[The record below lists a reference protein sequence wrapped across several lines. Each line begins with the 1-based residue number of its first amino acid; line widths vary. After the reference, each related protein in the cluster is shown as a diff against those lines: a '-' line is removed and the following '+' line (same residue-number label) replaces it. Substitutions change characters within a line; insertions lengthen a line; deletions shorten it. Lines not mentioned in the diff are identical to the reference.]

1 LATHQVYRLFEQSH
15 PPGAMKPF
23 QFSNIQ
29 AEPSFVAQARFLT
42 PAQNNPFSEAEHDIR
57 ISQDPRGH
65 LQQLVNSGN
74 FFYTDDNEVEFQEVT
89 EDESGTTIVADL
101 EDPCMI
107 RPGHLVE
114 LFVNFRTITT
124 GGLRPIQLFLVK
136 LDRVVIINKIG
147 SRLLSNYDI
156 QYARGDQQSQDEAV
170 CIPKKRRFN
179 PTV

>member
-1 LATHQVYRLFEQSH
+1 NMKKILQNISIVGFENIAFHEALLATHQVYRLFEQSH

-57 ISQDPRGH
+57 II
-65 LQQLVNSGN
+65 
-74 FFYTDDNEVEFQEVT
+74 EFQEVT
-89 EDESGTTIVADL
+89 EDESGTSIVADL

>member
-1 LATHQVYRLFEQSH
+1 MLTWILRPTNMKKILQNISIVGFENIAFHEALLATHQVYRLFEQSH

-74 FFYTDDNEVEFQEVT
+74 FFYTDDNEVEFQEANYCLGLVSLQRR
-89 EDESGTTIVADL
+89 DGPKVARNQKSGAQGT
-101 EDPCMI
+101 
-107 RPGHLVE
+107 
-114 LFVNFRTITT
+114 
-124 GGLRPIQLFLVK
+124 
-136 LDRVVIINKIG
+136 
-147 SRLLSNYDI
+147 
-156 QYARGDQQSQDEAV
+156 
-170 CIPKKRRFN
+170 
-179 PTV
+179 